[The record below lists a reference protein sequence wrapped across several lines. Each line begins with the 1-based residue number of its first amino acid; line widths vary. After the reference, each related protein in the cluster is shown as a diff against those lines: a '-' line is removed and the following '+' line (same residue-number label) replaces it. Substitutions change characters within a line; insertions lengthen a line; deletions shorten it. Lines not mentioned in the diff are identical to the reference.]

1 MALVKRQKY
10 WHYSF
15 EYRGKRYQ
23 GSTDQTNKNTAKL
36 VEAKVRSDVALEAFG
51 VAAPKIAP
59 LFKDFLEAKFLP
71 HVRLH
76 AKKPGTA
83 RFYAEHVTRL
93 LKHKPF
99 AELRLSQID
108 EELIAAYR
116 TPDAIATT
124 NGDLRTLSKAI
135 NLAYE
140 WRLIAR
146 KVKVR
151 CLPGEKGREFV
162 LDGPTETL
170 YLSLADYPLRQA
182 AVLMLD
188 LGLRTGE
195 CVALEK
201 EDVTEAAVTVW
212 TGKTKNAGR
221 AMPQTDRTRQT
232 IELLCALWPKSPFLF
247 PGRKGRHY
255 NRKSLENLHAALR
268 EKHNLPAEFVP
279 YTFRHTFGT
288 RLAESGASPYE
299 IKMAMGHG
307 SITISQRYIH
317 LSSQHLTTA
326 LKRKELYDKIMRGE
340 IEAAAK
346 ESLQI
351 PD

>member
-1 MALVKRQKY
+1 MALVKRGRF

-15 EYRGKRYQ
+15 EYRGKPYQ
-23 GSTDQTNKNTAKL
+23 GSTHQTNKNVAKL

-51 VAAPKIAP
+51 IAPPKVAP
-59 LFKDFLEAKFLP
+59 LFKEFLEERFLS
-71 HVRLH
+71 HVRQH

-124 NGDLRTLSKAI
+124 NGDIRTLSKAL

-162 LDGPTETL
+162 LDGAMETL
-170 YLSLADYPLRQA
+170 YLSLADYPLKQA
-182 AVLMLD
+182 AVLMID

-195 CVALEK
+195 CVGLCK
-201 EDVTEAAVTVW
+201 EDVTEEAVIVW
-212 TGKTKNAGR
+212 EGKTKNAGR
-221 AMPQTDRTRQT
+221 AIPQTDRTRET
-232 IELLCALWPKSPFLF
+232 IALLTALWPNSPFLF
-247 PGRKGRHY
+247 PGRKGKHY
-255 NRKSLENLHAALR
+255 GRKSLENLHAALR

-299 IKMAMGHG
+299 IKEAMGHG
-307 SITISQRYIH
+307 SITVSQRYIH

-326 LKRKELYDKIMRGE
+326 MKRKEAYDKIMRGE
-340 IEAAAK
+340 IHIDAPEK
-346 ESLQI
+346 SRTS
-351 PD
+351 